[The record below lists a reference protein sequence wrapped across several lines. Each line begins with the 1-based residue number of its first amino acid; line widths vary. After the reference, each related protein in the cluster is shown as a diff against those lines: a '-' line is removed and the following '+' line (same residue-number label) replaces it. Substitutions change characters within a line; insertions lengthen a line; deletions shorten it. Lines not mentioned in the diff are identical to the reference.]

1 MYQILMR
8 PGGTDAALFLSF
20 DCGLHAHMPLQE
32 VDRLAN
38 PDLPFPISIVFGDR
52 DWMDSRGSRQIVR
65 ANKFHATG
73 ES

>member
-1 MYQILMR
+1 MR

-52 DWMDSRGSRQIVR
+52 DWMDSRGSR
-65 ANKFHATG
+65 
-73 ES
+73 